1 MYRFLLGL
9 VVILACMQVQ
19 ASSGAS
25 FVIEDIRLE
34 GLQRVSA
41 GTVFE
46 QLEVT
51 TGSSV
56 GRAQL
61 QAISHS
67 LFRTGLFDDIQLL
80 RDGNVLII
88 RFVELPTISHID
100 IEGNSAIDTDSL
112 KDGLKASELAPGY
125 VFKRSTLE
133 RISLELERQ
142 YVSQGRYD
150 AKITTDVVR
159 LPRNRVLLHVNVNE
173 GNVAV
178 ISQINIVGNKVFDN
192 KTLLDKFQLQST
204 NFWSWYSSD
213 HKYSREKLTG
223 DLETLRSYYL
233 DRGYVRFSIES
244 TQVSI
249 SPDKKGVYIT
259 INVTE
264 GERYTINSVELA
276 GRMIVKEEELRKFVF
291 IKEQEYFSRRKI
303 TLSSELM
310 STRLGNEG
318 YTFAKVEGLPKIDD
332 EKKQVDLTFFVEP
345 GRRNYVRA
353 INFNGNEGTK
363 DEVLRREMVQMEG
376 GWASTEKIEAGK
388 SRLNQLG
395 YFKSVRV
402 DTPAVAG
409 TDDLIDVNYN
419 VQEQLNGSLNF
430 SIGYAQGSGIV
441 FGSKIS
447 QKNLLGTGNQAS
459 LEIQKNKVFES
470 LNISFLDPYFT
481 VHGVSRGI
489 NLFYRKTDYAKL
501 NTLSDYQIDTKG
513 GEVTFGYPITLR
525 QRISFSAGYRKIDI
539 FKGRTVPVEIDNFF
553 KEKGQEFHEYTAGVY
568 WRYSS
573 LNRGLFPTDG
583 MEHKVAFNATVP
595 GSDLTYYTATY
606 RTNFYFPIIYDD
618 WVIRLRTEL
627 GYGDGYGDEERL
639 PFFRNFRAGGL
650 GSVKGYRANSLGPKG
665 LPSYKAVPVVKSS
678 ASGQPVFETDASGN
692 PIKDA
697 KADSV
702 LFVQQAGGD
711 AKIVGNPNGYKP
723 AYKKT
728 ASGGKFKAP
737 YYLKKA
743 RSLGGNIVTE
753 ASIDLIFPT
762 PFVENKDSIRTSIYF
777 DAGNTFLSECY
788 KPDDASLSDFKVHPF
803 CATGIDFSEIRYGTG
818 LGLTWITPIGPL
830 TFTYSIP
837 LNAKEGDQTEG
848 FEFSLGQVF

>member
-1 MYRFLLGL
+1 MYRILLGL
-9 VVILACMQVQ
+9 VFNLVCMPFCA
-19 ASSGAS
+19 ASSAG

-46 QLEVT
+46 QLDVKN
-51 TGSSV
+51 GSKVS
-56 GRAQL
+56 QSDL
-61 QAISHS
+61 QNISHS
-67 LFRTGLFDDIQLL
+67 LFKTGLFDDIQLL

-100 IEGNSAIDTDSL
+100 IEGNKAIPTDSL

-159 LPRNRVLLHVNVNE
+159 LPRNRVLLHVNVDE
-173 GNVAV
+173 GSVAV
-178 ISQINIVGNKVFDN
+178 IAQVNIIGNEVFDDQ
-192 KTLLDKFQLQST
+192 TLLKNFQLQST

-213 HKYSREKLTG
+213 NKYSREKLTG

-259 INVTE
+259 INVKE
-264 GERYTINSVELA
+264 GERYTINKIELA
-276 GRMIVKEEELRKFVF
+276 GRMIVKEAELRRFLF
-291 IKEQEYFSRRKI
+291 IKEKEYFSRRKI

-318 YTFAKVEGLPKIDD
+318 YTFAKVDGLPKIDD
-332 EKKQVDLTFFVEP
+332 EKKLVDLTFFVEP

-376 GWASTEKIEAGK
+376 GWASTEKIEASK
-388 SRLNQLG
+388 KRLNQLG

-402 DTPAVAG
+402 ETPAVAG

-430 SIGYAQGSGIV
+430 SIGYAEGSGVIL
-441 FGSKIS
+441 GSKIS
-447 QKNLLGTGNQAS
+447 QKNLFGTGNQAS
-459 LEIQKNKVFES
+459 IEVQKNKVFES
-470 LNISFLDPYFT
+470 LNISFLDPYYT
-481 VHGVSRGI
+481 VHGVSRGVD
-489 NLFYRKTDYAKL
+489 LFYRKTDYAQL

-513 GEVTFGYPITLR
+513 GEISFGYPITLR
-525 QRISFSAGYRKIDI
+525 QRITFSGGYRKIDI
-539 FKGRTVPVEIDNFF
+539 FKGNTVPSEIDLFF

-568 WRYSS
+568 WRYNS

-583 MEHKVAFNATVP
+583 MEHKVSLNATVP
-595 GSDLTYYTATY
+595 GSDLTYYTLTY
-606 RTNFYFPIIYDD
+606 RTNFYFPIVDE
-618 WVIRLRTEL
+618 WAFRLRTEV
-627 GYGDGYGDEERL
+627 GYGNGYGDEDKL

-650 GSVKGYRANSLGPKG
+650 GSVRGYRLNSLGPKG
-665 LPSYKAVPVVKSS
+665 LPSYKSVSIVKSN
-678 ASGQPVFETDASGN
+678 ASGEPVFETDSSGN
-692 PIKDA
+692 PIV
-697 KADSV
+697 DSSSDSL
-702 LFVQQAGGD
+702 LFVQQANGD
-711 AKIVGNPNGYKP
+711 AKLVSNPNNYKP
-723 AYKKT
+723 AYKKDT
-728 ASGGKFKAP
+728 SGQNVKAP
-737 YYLKKA
+737 YFLKNA
-743 RSLGGNIVTE
+743 RALGGNIITE
-753 ASIDLIFPT
+753 ASVELIFPT
-762 PFVENKDSIRTSIYF
+762 PFVENRESIRTSIYL
-777 DAGNTFLSECY
+777 DAGNTFISECF
-788 KPDDASLSDFKVHPF
+788 KPNDTSLSDFKTHPF
-803 CATGIDFSEIRYGTG
+803 CNNGVDFKELRYGTG
-818 LGLTWITPIGPL
+818 IGLTWITPIGPL

-837 LNAKEGDQTEG
+837 LNAKEGDKTEG